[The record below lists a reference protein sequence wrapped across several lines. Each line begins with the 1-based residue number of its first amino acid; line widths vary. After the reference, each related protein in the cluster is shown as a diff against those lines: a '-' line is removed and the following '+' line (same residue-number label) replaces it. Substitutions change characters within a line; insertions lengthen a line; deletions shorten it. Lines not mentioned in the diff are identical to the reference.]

1 MIDKNKALEAWKRL
15 DAIIDDLDWSGALAN
30 SEMCTVEE
38 SMNIIYQFIK
48 EE

>member
-1 MIDKNKALEAWKRL
+1 MIDKNKALEAWKQL
-15 DAIIDDLDWSGALAN
+15 DAIIDSLDWSGALAN
-30 SEMCTVEE
+30 NEMCRAEE